1 MATTL
6 QSRAF
11 AQVLDLVSEGEIVG
25 LVDGAK
31 SIYLNGTVLENADGS
46 RNFQN
51 VTFEGRTGTQAQ
63 TYIPSAAAVESA
75 IAVSSEVTAATSLVR
90 TVSNSEVDAVRVVL
104 SVLALYKAE
113 NDGKQAGTSVQIA
126 IDVQA
131 SGGSYVTQVNDTIDG
146 KATSKYQRA
155 YRIALTGSAPWN
167 VRVRRITADATDLS
181 LQNKTYWDSY
191 TEIIEAKLRYPNSA
205 LISMRFDS
213 AAFQGIP
220 SRAFDLKL
228 LKIQVPV
235 NYDPVARTY
244 SGIWDGTFK
253 TAWTDNPAWVF
264 YDLVTNERYGLG
276 TYVPAAQV
284 DKWALYTVSQY
295 CDEQVND
302 GFGGTEPRFT
312 CNLYLQSR
320 QEAFKVINDL
330 ASVFRGMVYWS
341 SGSLTVS
348 QDAPKDAV
356 ALYTQANVVNGQ
368 FIYSGASAKAKHTVA
383 LVTWNDPDDQY
394 RQKIEYVENA
404 TQIARLGVIQTEV
417 TAFGCTSRGQAN
429 RVGRWLLFSE
439 ELESETVTFSTGI
452 EGAVARPG
460 DVIKVADSAR
470 AGARMGGRV
479 KSATTTQITI
489 DDLIALTGIGFEF
502 FVLSSSGT
510 QYIVNL
516 TIANSAGTA
525 YSVVPFARSTSG
537 TDYFIDGEW
546 TMIVMLPDNSVES
559 RAISSISNQVITL
572 TTALSQAP
580 QANAQW
586 IISRQTIQEQIF
598 RIVTVSENDGS
609 VDITALKH
617 NPDKYDAVEN
627 GLVITPRDISIL
639 DDATDPV
646 TNGAV
651 TEYLYTTTT
660 DVKVG
665 ATITWTPPSRATSYL
680 VEVRIDQ
687 QNLVQYTTQSASL
700 ELLDC
705 EVGTYII
712 TVYALNITGKKS
724 AAYTFTASVLGKTAN
739 PANVTGL
746 QLVAQG
752 ANGLLQWDQHPDL
765 DVRIGGQIAIRYSD
779 LTTSATWNTSI
790 PVAEFAG
797 SATSGT
803 VPIAA
808 GTYLAKAVD
817 STGQYSLGTATILS
831 QTLSIIQYNAVVTS
845 DQDPGFTGTKTNMFV
860 ESNKLKLDLVP
871 TPSLDLD
878 FTAGTYEEGEVYP
891 DPVVQSGEYEFSSYI
906 DVSAIY
912 TSRVSVNFAAAA
924 VNLANLVDNWPT
936 IDSIGDLDLG
946 DIPVNYVDSWTDWD
960 AVLNFDGEQ
969 ELGDAAISFQIAT
982 TNDDPAGTPIW
993 SAWRTFYLGDYT
1005 ARAFKFRLLVDRGTD
1020 PYTQVEVSDLG
1031 VTIDVPDRIES
1042 ANNIAV
1048 TTSGL
1053 SVTFANQFYS
1063 TPAIAVTPYNMATG
1077 DYIVM
1082 SAQSATGFTVTFK
1095 NSAGTNVAR
1104 TMDWIAKGYGYKTT

>member
-1 MATTL
+1 MANTL

-11 AQVLDLVSEGEIVG
+11 AQVLDLISEGEIVG

-51 VTFEGRTGTQAQ
+51 VTYEGRTGTQAQ
-63 TYIPSAAAVESA
+63 TYIPSAADVESA
-75 IAVSSEVTAATSLVR
+75 IVVSTEVTAATPLVR
-90 TVSNSEVDAVRVVL
+90 TVSNSDVDAVRLIL

-113 NDGKQAGTSVQIA
+113 SDGKQAGTSVEIA

-131 SGGSYVTQVNDTIDG
+131 SGGSYVTQVTDVIDG

-167 VRVRRITADATDLS
+167 IRVRRITADTTDLTI
-181 LQNKTYWDSY
+181 QNKTYWDSY

-205 LISMRFDS
+205 LVSMRFDS

-220 SRAFDLKL
+220 SRAFDMKL
-228 LKIQVPV
+228 LKVQVPV

-244 SGIWDGTFK
+244 TGIWNGTFK

-312 CNLYLQSR
+312 CNVYLQSR

-348 QDAPKDAV
+348 QDAPQDAV

-368 FIYSGASAKAKHTVA
+368 FTYSGASAKAKHTVA

-479 KSATTTQITI
+479 VTASTTVIGVDSAVTLAAGTWTMYVVLANGTVESKTVSSVVGQSVT
-489 DDLIALTGIGFEF
+489 LASA
-502 FVLSSSGT
+502 LSSAPQVGA
-510 QYIVNL
+510 Q
-516 TIANSAGTA
+516 
-525 YSVVPFARSTSG
+525 
-537 TDYFIDGEW
+537 W
-546 TMIVMLPDNSVES
+546 
-559 RAISSISNQVITL
+559 VITGTSL
-572 TTALSQAP
+572 E
-580 QANAQW
+580 AQ
-586 IISRQTIQEQIF
+586 TF
-598 RIVTVSENDGS
+598 RVVTVSEQDGA
-609 VDITALKH
+609 VVEITALKH
-617 NPDKYDAVEN
+617 DPDKYDAVED

-639 DDATDPV
+639 DDATAPV

-665 ATITWTPPSRATSYL
+665 ATITWTPPSRATGYL

-712 TVYALNITGKKS
+712 TIYALNITGKKS

-765 DVRIGGQIAIRYSD
+765 DVRIGGQIAIRYSE

-808 GTYLAKAVD
+808 GTYLARAVD
-817 STGQYSLGTATILS
+817 STGQYSLGTATVLS

-891 DPVVQSGEYEFSSYI
+891 DPTVQSGQYEFSSYI
-906 DVSAIY
+906 DVGAIY

-936 IDSIGDLDLG
+936 IDSIGDIDLG

-969 ELGDAAISFQIAT
+969 ELGDASIFFQIAT
-982 TNDDPAGTPIW
+982 TNDNPAGTPTW

-1042 ANNIAV
+1042 ANNVSV

-1082 SAQSATGFTVTFK
+1082 SAQSSTGFTVTFK
-1095 NSAGTNVAR
+1095 NSADTNVAR

>member
-51 VTFEGRTGTQAQ
+51 VTYEGRTGTQAQ
-63 TYIPSAAAVESA
+63 TYIPAAAAVESA
-75 IAVSSEVTAATSLVR
+75 ISVTTEVTAATSLVR

-131 SGGSYVTQVNDTIDG
+131 SGGSYVTQINDTIDG

-244 SGIWDGTFK
+244 SGVWDGTFK

-302 GFGGTEPRFT
+302 GFGGLEPRFT
-312 CNLYLQSR
+312 CNVYLQSR

-479 KSATTTQITI
+479 VTATTTVIGI
-489 DDLIALTGIGFEF
+489 DSPVTLAAGTWTMYVVLADGTVESKTVSSVAGQSVTLASA
-502 FVLSSSGT
+502 LSSAPQVGA
-510 QYIVNL
+510 Q
-516 TIANSAGTA
+516 
-525 YSVVPFARSTSG
+525 
-537 TDYFIDGEW
+537 W
-546 TMIVMLPDNSVES
+546 
-559 RAISSISNQVITL
+559 VITGTSL
-572 TTALSQAP
+572 E
-580 QANAQW
+580 AQ
-586 IISRQTIQEQIF
+586 TF
-598 RIVTVSENDGS
+598 RVVTVSEQDGG
-609 VDITALKH
+609 VVEITALKH
-617 NPDKYDAVEN
+617 EPEKYDAVED

-639 DDATDPV
+639 DDATEPV
-646 TNGAV
+646 TNGSV
-651 TEYLYTTTT
+651 SEYLYTTTT

-680 VEVRIDQ
+680 LEIRVDQ

-712 TVYALNITGKKS
+712 TIYALNITGKKS

-817 STGQYSLGTATILS
+817 STGQYSLGTATVLS

-946 DIPVNYVDSWTDWD
+946 DIPVNYVDSWNDWD

>member
-51 VTFEGRTGTQAQ
+51 VTYEGRTGTQAQ
-63 TYIPSAAAVESA
+63 TYIPSAAVVESA

-131 SGGSYVTQVNDTIDG
+131 SGGNYVTQINDTIDG

-479 KSATTTQITI
+479 VTASTTVIGVDSAVTLAAGTWTMYVVLANGTVESKTVSSVAGQSVT
-489 DDLIALTGIGFEF
+489 LTSA
-502 FVLSSSGT
+502 LSSAPQVGA
-510 QYIVNL
+510 Q
-516 TIANSAGTA
+516 
-525 YSVVPFARSTSG
+525 
-537 TDYFIDGEW
+537 W
-546 TMIVMLPDNSVES
+546 
-559 RAISSISNQVITL
+559 VITGTSL
-572 TTALSQAP
+572 E
-580 QANAQW
+580 AQ
-586 IISRQTIQEQIF
+586 TF
-598 RIVTVSENDGS
+598 RVVTVSEQDGGIIE
-609 VDITALKH
+609 ITALKH
-617 NPDKYDAVEN
+617 DPDKYDAVED

-680 VEVRIDQ
+680 VEIRIDQ

-739 PANVTGL
+739 PSNVTGL

-808 GTYLAKAVD
+808 GTYLARAVD

-845 DQDPGFTGTKTNMFV
+845 DQDPGFTGTKTNMVV
-860 ESNKLKLDLVP
+860 ESSKLKLDYVP

-891 DPVVQSGEYEFSSYI
+891 DPTVQSGQYEFSSYI
-906 DVSAIY
+906 DVGAIY

-924 VNLANLVDNWPT
+924 VNLANLVDTWPT
-936 IDSIGDLDLG
+936 IDSIGDIDLG
-946 DIPVNYVDSWTDWD
+946 DITVNYVDTWTDWD

-969 ELGDAAISFQIAT
+969 NLGDASVSFQIAT
-982 TNDDPAGTPIW
+982 TNDNPAGTPTW

>member
-131 SGGSYVTQVNDTIDG
+131 SGGSYVTQINDTIDG

-479 KSATTTQITI
+479 VNATTTV
-489 DDLIALTGIGFEF
+489 IGVDSAVTLAAGTWTMYVVLANGTVESKT
-502 FVLSSSGT
+502 VSSVAGQSVTLASALSSAPQVGA
-510 QYIVNL
+510 Q
-516 TIANSAGTA
+516 
-525 YSVVPFARSTSG
+525 
-537 TDYFIDGEW
+537 W
-546 TMIVMLPDNSVES
+546 
-559 RAISSISNQVITL
+559 VITGTSL
-572 TTALSQAP
+572 E
-580 QANAQW
+580 AQ
-586 IISRQTIQEQIF
+586 TF
-598 RIVTVSENDGS
+598 RVVTVSEQDGGII
-609 VDITALKH
+609 DITALKH
-617 NPDKYDAVEN
+617 DPDKYDAVED

-831 QTLSIIQYNAVVTS
+831 QTLSIIQYNAVVIS

-1053 SVTFANQFYS
+1053 SVTFANQFYA

>member
-1 MATTL
+1 MANTL

-11 AQVLDLVSEGEIVG
+11 AQVLDLISEGEIVG

-51 VTFEGRTGTQAQ
+51 VTYEGRTGTQAQ
-63 TYIPSAAAVESA
+63 TYIPSAADVESA
-75 IAVSSEVTAATSLVR
+75 IVVSTEVTAATPLVR
-90 TVSNSEVDAVRVVL
+90 TVSNSDVDAGRLIL

-113 NDGKQAGTSVQIA
+113 SDGKQAGTSVEIA

-131 SGGSYVTQVNDTIDG
+131 SGGSYVTQVTDVIDG

-167 VRVRRITADATDLS
+167 IRVRRITADTTDLT

-205 LISMRFDS
+205 LVSMRFDS

-220 SRAFDLKL
+220 SRAFDMKL
-228 LKIQVPV
+228 LKVQVPV

-244 SGIWDGTFK
+244 TGIWDGTFK

-312 CNLYLQSR
+312 CNVYLQSR

-348 QDAPKDAV
+348 QDAPQDAV

-368 FIYSGASAKAKHTVA
+368 FTYSGASAKAKHTVA

-479 KSATTTQITI
+479 VTASTTVIGVDSAVTLAAGTWTMYVVLADGTVESKTVSSVAGQSVT
-489 DDLIALTGIGFEF
+489 LASA
-502 FVLSSSGT
+502 LSSAPQVGA
-510 QYIVNL
+510 Q
-516 TIANSAGTA
+516 
-525 YSVVPFARSTSG
+525 
-537 TDYFIDGEW
+537 W
-546 TMIVMLPDNSVES
+546 
-559 RAISSISNQVITL
+559 VITGTSL
-572 TTALSQAP
+572 E
-580 QANAQW
+580 AQ
-586 IISRQTIQEQIF
+586 TF
-598 RIVTVSENDGS
+598 RVVTVSEQDGG
-609 VDITALKH
+609 VVEITALKH
-617 NPDKYDAVEN
+617 DPDKYNAVED

-639 DDATDPV
+639 DDATAPV

-665 ATITWTPPSRATSYL
+665 ATITWTPPSRATGYL

-712 TVYALNITGKKS
+712 TIYALNITGKKS

-765 DVRIGGQIAIRYSD
+765 DVRIGGQIAIRYSE

-803 VPIAA
+803 VPLAA

-817 STGQYSLGTATILS
+817 STGQNSLGTATVLS

-891 DPVVQSGEYEFSSYI
+891 DPTVQSGQYEFSSYI
-906 DVSAIY
+906 DVGAIY
-912 TSRVSVNFAAAA
+912 TSRVSVNFAAVA

-936 IDSIGDLDLG
+936 IDSIGDIDLG

-969 ELGDAAISFQIAT
+969 ELGDASISFQIAT
-982 TNDDPAGTPIW
+982 TNDDPAGTPTW

-1042 ANNIAV
+1042 ANNVSV

-1082 SAQSATGFTVTFK
+1082 SAQSSTGFTVTFK

-1104 TMDWIAKGYGYKTT
+1104 TMDWIAKGYGFKTT

>member
-131 SGGSYVTQVNDTIDG
+131 SGGSYVTQINDTIDG

-404 TQIARLGVIQTEV
+404 AQIARLGVIQTEV

-479 KSATTTQITI
+479 VNATTTV
-489 DDLIALTGIGFEF
+489 IGVDSAVTLAAGTWTMYVVLANGTVESKT
-502 FVLSSSGT
+502 VSSVAGQSVTLASALSSAPQVGA
-510 QYIVNL
+510 Q
-516 TIANSAGTA
+516 
-525 YSVVPFARSTSG
+525 
-537 TDYFIDGEW
+537 W
-546 TMIVMLPDNSVES
+546 
-559 RAISSISNQVITL
+559 VITGTSL
-572 TTALSQAP
+572 E
-580 QANAQW
+580 AQ
-586 IISRQTIQEQIF
+586 TF
-598 RIVTVSENDGS
+598 RVVTVSEQDGGII
-609 VDITALKH
+609 DITALKH
-617 NPDKYDAVEN
+617 DPDKYDAVED

-831 QTLSIIQYNAVVTS
+831 QTLSIIQYNAVVIS

>member
-368 FIYSGASAKAKHTVA
+368 FTYSGASAKAKHTVA

-404 TQIARLGVIQTEV
+404 AQIARLGVIQTEV

-429 RVGRWLLFSE
+429 RVGRWILFSE

-479 KSATTTQITI
+479 VNATTTVIGVDSAVTLAAGTWTMYVVLADGTVESKTVSSVAGQSVT
-489 DDLIALTGIGFEF
+489 LTSA
-502 FVLSSSGT
+502 LSSAPQVGA
-510 QYIVNL
+510 Q
-516 TIANSAGTA
+516 
-525 YSVVPFARSTSG
+525 
-537 TDYFIDGEW
+537 W
-546 TMIVMLPDNSVES
+546 
-559 RAISSISNQVITL
+559 VITGTSL
-572 TTALSQAP
+572 E
-580 QANAQW
+580 AQ
-586 IISRQTIQEQIF
+586 TF
-598 RIVTVSENDGS
+598 RVVTVSEQDGGIIE
-609 VDITALKH
+609 ITALKH
-617 NPDKYDAVEN
+617 DPDKYDAVED

-845 DQDPGFTGTKTNMFV
+845 DQDPGFTGTKINMFV

-1095 NSAGTNVAR
+1095 NSAGTNVTR

>member
-1 MATTL
+1 MANTL

-11 AQVLDLVSEGEIVG
+11 AQVLDLISEGEIVG

-51 VTFEGRTGTQAQ
+51 VTYEGRTGTQAQ
-63 TYIPSAAAVESA
+63 TYIPSAADVESA
-75 IAVSSEVTAATSLVR
+75 IVVSTEVTAATPLVR
-90 TVSNSEVDAVRVVL
+90 TVSNSDVDAVRLIL

-113 NDGKQAGTSVQIA
+113 SDGKQAGTSVEIA

-131 SGGSYVTQVNDTIDG
+131 SGGSYVTQVTDVIDG

-167 VRVRRITADATDLS
+167 IRVRRITADTTDLTI
-181 LQNKTYWDSY
+181 QNKTYWDSY

-205 LISMRFDS
+205 LVSMRFDS

-220 SRAFDLKL
+220 SRAFDMKL
-228 LKIQVPV
+228 LKVQVPV

-244 SGIWDGTFK
+244 TGIWNGTFK

-312 CNLYLQSR
+312 CNVYLQSR

-348 QDAPKDAV
+348 QDAPQDAV

-368 FIYSGASAKAKHTVA
+368 FTYSGASAKAKHTVA

-479 KSATTTQITI
+479 VTASTTVIGVDSAVTLAAGTWTMYVVLANGTVESKTVSSVAGQSVT
-489 DDLIALTGIGFEF
+489 LASA
-502 FVLSSSGT
+502 LSSAPQVGA
-510 QYIVNL
+510 Q
-516 TIANSAGTA
+516 
-525 YSVVPFARSTSG
+525 
-537 TDYFIDGEW
+537 W
-546 TMIVMLPDNSVES
+546 
-559 RAISSISNQVITL
+559 VITGTSL
-572 TTALSQAP
+572 E
-580 QANAQW
+580 AQ
-586 IISRQTIQEQIF
+586 TF
-598 RIVTVSENDGS
+598 RVVTVSEQDGA
-609 VDITALKH
+609 VVEITALKH
-617 NPDKYDAVEN
+617 DPDKYDAVED

-639 DDATDPV
+639 DDATAPV

-665 ATITWTPPSRATSYL
+665 ATITWTPPSRATGYL

-712 TVYALNITGKKS
+712 TIYALNITGKKS

-765 DVRIGGQIAIRYSD
+765 DVRIGGQIAIRYSE

-808 GTYLAKAVD
+808 GTYLARAVD
-817 STGQYSLGTATILS
+817 STGQYSLGTATVLS

-891 DPVVQSGEYEFSSYI
+891 DPTVQSGQYEFSSYI
-906 DVSAIY
+906 DVGAIY

-936 IDSIGDLDLG
+936 IDSIGDIDLG

-969 ELGDAAISFQIAT
+969 ELGDASIFFQIAT
-982 TNDDPAGTPIW
+982 TNDNPAGTPTW

-1042 ANNIAV
+1042 ANNVSV

-1082 SAQSATGFTVTFK
+1082 SAQSSTGFTVTFK
-1095 NSAGTNVAR
+1095 NSADTNVAR

>member
-51 VTFEGRTGTQAQ
+51 VTYEGRTGTQAQ

-126 IDVQA
+126 IDLQA
-131 SGGSYVTQVNDTIDG
+131 SGGSYVTQINDTIDG

-264 YDLVTNERYGLG
+264 YDLVINERYGLG

-368 FIYSGASAKAKHTVA
+368 FTYSGASAKAKHTVA
-383 LVTWNDPDDQY
+383 LVTWNDPADQY

-404 TQIARLGVIQTEV
+404 AQIARLGVIQTEV

-479 KSATTTQITI
+479 VNATTTV
-489 DDLIALTGIGFEF
+489 IGVDSAVTLAAGTWTMYVVLANGTVESKT
-502 FVLSSSGT
+502 VSSVAGQSVTLASALSSAPQVGA
-510 QYIVNL
+510 Q
-516 TIANSAGTA
+516 
-525 YSVVPFARSTSG
+525 
-537 TDYFIDGEW
+537 W
-546 TMIVMLPDNSVES
+546 
-559 RAISSISNQVITL
+559 VITGTSL
-572 TTALSQAP
+572 E
-580 QANAQW
+580 AQ
-586 IISRQTIQEQIF
+586 TF
-598 RIVTVSENDGS
+598 RVVTVSEQDGGIIE
-609 VDITALKH
+609 ITALKH
-617 NPDKYDAVEN
+617 DPDKYDAVED

-845 DQDPGFTGTKTNMFV
+845 DQDPGFTGTKINMFV

>member
-51 VTFEGRTGTQAQ
+51 VTYEGRTGTQAQ

-368 FIYSGASAKAKHTVA
+368 FTYSGASAKAKHTVA
-383 LVTWNDPDDQY
+383 LVTWNDPADQY

-404 TQIARLGVIQTEV
+404 AQIARLGVIQIEV

-479 KSATTTQITI
+479 VNATTTV
-489 DDLIALTGIGFEF
+489 IGVDSAVTLAAGTWTMYVVLADGTVESKT
-502 FVLSSSGT
+502 VSSVAGQSVTLASALSSAPQVGA
-510 QYIVNL
+510 Q
-516 TIANSAGTA
+516 
-525 YSVVPFARSTSG
+525 
-537 TDYFIDGEW
+537 W
-546 TMIVMLPDNSVES
+546 
-559 RAISSISNQVITL
+559 VITGTSL
-572 TTALSQAP
+572 E
-580 QANAQW
+580 AQ
-586 IISRQTIQEQIF
+586 TF
-598 RIVTVSENDGS
+598 RVVTVSEQDGGIIE
-609 VDITALKH
+609 ITALKH
-617 NPDKYDAVEN
+617 DPDKYDAVED

-779 LTTSATWNTSI
+779 LTTGATWNTSI

-808 GTYLAKAVD
+808 GTYLARAVD
-817 STGQYSLGTATILS
+817 STGQYSLGTATVLS
-831 QTLSIIQYNAVVTS
+831 QTLSIIQYNVVVTS
-845 DQDPGFTGTKTNMFV
+845 DQDPGFTGTKTNMMV
-860 ESNKLKLDLVP
+860 ESSKLKLDYVP

-891 DPVVQSGEYEFSSYI
+891 DPTVQSGQYEFSSYI
-906 DVSAIY
+906 DVGAIY

-924 VNLANLVDNWPT
+924 VNLANLVDTWPT
-936 IDSIGDLDLG
+936 IDSIGDIDLG
-946 DIPVNYVDSWTDWD
+946 DITVNYVDTWTDWD

-969 ELGDAAISFQIAT
+969 NLGDASVSFQIAT
-982 TNDDPAGTPIW
+982 TNDNPAGTPTW

-1042 ANNIAV
+1042 ANNVSV
-1048 TTSGL
+1048 TSSGL

-1082 SAQSATGFTVTFK
+1082 SAQSSTGFTVTFK

-1104 TMDWIAKGYGYKTT
+1104 TMDWIAKGYGFKTT

>member
-131 SGGSYVTQVNDTIDG
+131 SGGSYVTQINDTIDG

-479 KSATTTQITI
+479 VNATTTV
-489 DDLIALTGIGFEF
+489 IGVDSAVTLAAGTWTMYVVLANGTVESKT
-502 FVLSSSGT
+502 VSSVAGQSVTLASALSSAPQVGA
-510 QYIVNL
+510 Q
-516 TIANSAGTA
+516 
-525 YSVVPFARSTSG
+525 
-537 TDYFIDGEW
+537 W
-546 TMIVMLPDNSVES
+546 
-559 RAISSISNQVITL
+559 VITGTSL
-572 TTALSQAP
+572 E
-580 QANAQW
+580 AQ
-586 IISRQTIQEQIF
+586 TF
-598 RIVTVSENDGS
+598 RVVTVSEQDGGII
-609 VDITALKH
+609 DITALKH
-617 NPDKYDAVEN
+617 DPDKYDAVED

-831 QTLSIIQYNAVVTS
+831 QTLSIIQYNAVVIS

>member
-131 SGGSYVTQVNDTIDG
+131 SGGSYVTQINDTIDG

-479 KSATTTQITI
+479 VNATTTV
-489 DDLIALTGIGFEF
+489 IGVDSAVTLAAGTWTMYVVLANGTVESKT
-502 FVLSSSGT
+502 VSSVAGQSVTLASGLSSAPQVGA
-510 QYIVNL
+510 Q
-516 TIANSAGTA
+516 
-525 YSVVPFARSTSG
+525 
-537 TDYFIDGEW
+537 W
-546 TMIVMLPDNSVES
+546 
-559 RAISSISNQVITL
+559 VITGTSL
-572 TTALSQAP
+572 E
-580 QANAQW
+580 AQ
-586 IISRQTIQEQIF
+586 TF
-598 RIVTVSENDGS
+598 RVVTVSEQDGGIIE
-609 VDITALKH
+609 ITALKH
-617 NPDKYDAVEN
+617 DPDKYDAVED

-646 TNGAV
+646 INGAV

-831 QTLSIIQYNAVVTS
+831 QTLSIIQYNAVVIS

>member
-1 MATTL
+1 MANTL

-11 AQVLDLVSEGEIVG
+11 AQVLDLISEGEIVG

-51 VTFEGRTGTQAQ
+51 VTYEGRTGTQAQ
-63 TYIPSAAAVESA
+63 TYIPSAADVESA
-75 IAVSSEVTAATSLVR
+75 IVVSTEVTAATPLVR
-90 TVSNSEVDAVRVVL
+90 TVSNSDVDAVRLIL

-113 NDGKQAGTSVQIA
+113 SDGKQAGTSVEIA

-131 SGGSYVTQVNDTIDG
+131 SGGSYVTQVTDVIDG

-167 VRVRRITADATDLS
+167 IRVRRITADTTDLTI
-181 LQNKTYWDSY
+181 QNKTYWDSY

-404 TQIARLGVIQTEV
+404 AQIARLGVIQTEV

-479 KSATTTQITI
+479 VTASTTVIGVDSAVTLAAGTWTMYVVLANGTVESKTVSSVAGQSVT
-489 DDLIALTGIGFEF
+489 LASA
-502 FVLSSSGT
+502 LSSAPQVGA
-510 QYIVNL
+510 Q
-516 TIANSAGTA
+516 
-525 YSVVPFARSTSG
+525 
-537 TDYFIDGEW
+537 W
-546 TMIVMLPDNSVES
+546 
-559 RAISSISNQVITL
+559 VITGTSL
-572 TTALSQAP
+572 E
-580 QANAQW
+580 AQ
-586 IISRQTIQEQIF
+586 TF
-598 RIVTVSENDGS
+598 RVVTVSEQDGA
-609 VDITALKH
+609 VVEITALKH
-617 NPDKYDAVEN
+617 DPDKYDAVED
-627 GLVITPRDISIL
+627 GLVITPRDISIF
-639 DDATDPV
+639 DDATAPV

-665 ATITWTPPSRATSYL
+665 ATITWTPPSRATGYL

-712 TVYALNITGKKS
+712 TIYALNITGKKS

-765 DVRIGGQIAIRYSD
+765 DVRIGGQIAIRYSE

-808 GTYLAKAVD
+808 GTYLARAVD
-817 STGQYSLGTATILS
+817 STGQYSLGTATVLS

-845 DQDPGFTGTKTNMFV
+845 DQDPGFTGTKINMFV

-891 DPVVQSGEYEFSSYI
+891 DPTVQSGQYEFSSYI
-906 DVSAIY
+906 DVGAIY

-936 IDSIGDLDLG
+936 IDSIGDIDLG

-969 ELGDAAISFQIAT
+969 ELGDASIFFQIAT
-982 TNDDPAGTPIW
+982 TNDNPAGTPTW

-1042 ANNIAV
+1042 ANNVSV

-1082 SAQSATGFTVTFK
+1082 SAQSSTGFTVTFK
-1095 NSAGTNVAR
+1095 NSADTNVAR

>member
-51 VTFEGRTGTQAQ
+51 VTYEGRTGTQAQ

-368 FIYSGASAKAKHTVA
+368 FTYSGASAKAKHTVA
-383 LVTWNDPDDQY
+383 LVTWNDPADQY

-404 TQIARLGVIQTEV
+404 AQIARLGVIQIEV

-479 KSATTTQITI
+479 VNATTTV
-489 DDLIALTGIGFEF
+489 IGVDSAVTLAAGTWTMYVVLADGTVESKT
-502 FVLSSSGT
+502 VSSVAGQSVTLASALSSAPQVGA
-510 QYIVNL
+510 Q
-516 TIANSAGTA
+516 
-525 YSVVPFARSTSG
+525 
-537 TDYFIDGEW
+537 W
-546 TMIVMLPDNSVES
+546 
-559 RAISSISNQVITL
+559 VITGTSL
-572 TTALSQAP
+572 E
-580 QANAQW
+580 AQ
-586 IISRQTIQEQIF
+586 TF
-598 RIVTVSENDGS
+598 RVVTVSEQDGGIIE
-609 VDITALKH
+609 ITALKH
-617 NPDKYDAVEN
+617 DPDKYDAVED

-779 LTTSATWNTSI
+779 LTTGATWNTSI

-808 GTYLAKAVD
+808 GTYLARAVD
-817 STGQYSLGTATILS
+817 STGQYSLGTATVLS
-831 QTLSIIQYNAVVTS
+831 QTLSIIQYNVVVTS
-845 DQDPGFTGTKTNMFV
+845 DQDPGFTGTKTNMMV
-860 ESNKLKLDLVP
+860 ESSKLKLDYVP

-891 DPVVQSGEYEFSSYI
+891 DPTVQSGQYEFSSYI
-906 DVSAIY
+906 DVGAIY

-924 VNLANLVDNWPT
+924 VNLANLVDTWPT
-936 IDSIGDLDLG
+936 IDSIGDIDLG
-946 DIPVNYVDSWTDWD
+946 DITVNYVDTWTDWD

-969 ELGDAAISFQIAT
+969 NLGDASVSFQIAT
-982 TNDDPAGTPIW
+982 TNDNPAGTPTW

>member
-131 SGGSYVTQVNDTIDG
+131 SGGSYVTQINDTIDG

-479 KSATTTQITI
+479 VNATTTV
-489 DDLIALTGIGFEF
+489 IGVDSAVTLAAGTWTMYVVLANGTVESKT
-502 FVLSSSGT
+502 VSSVAGQSVTLASGLSSAPQVGA
-510 QYIVNL
+510 Q
-516 TIANSAGTA
+516 
-525 YSVVPFARSTSG
+525 
-537 TDYFIDGEW
+537 W
-546 TMIVMLPDNSVES
+546 
-559 RAISSISNQVITL
+559 VITGTSL
-572 TTALSQAP
+572 E
-580 QANAQW
+580 AQ
-586 IISRQTIQEQIF
+586 TF
-598 RIVTVSENDGS
+598 RVVTVSEQDGGIIE
-609 VDITALKH
+609 ITALKH
-617 NPDKYDAVEN
+617 DPDKYDAVED

-831 QTLSIIQYNAVVTS
+831 QTLSIIQYNAVVIS